1 MKDWRDEKLKWWHYV
16 LGAAI
21 ALYIGY
27 YDTLMK
33 LIGL

>member
-1 MKDWRDEKLKWWHYV
+1 MKDMRDEKLKWWHYV
-16 LGAAI
+16 LAVAI
-21 ALYIGY
+21 LLFIGY